1 MLSHQIQATVRQA
14 KAGSTKAF
22 LTLFDAART
31 ANKDAQRALLKLVL
45 HHQFS
50 TSRSDE
56 ALRVARGVDP
66 SHYPTPTMHT
76 MFLSLDCLAT
86 ELHQNPNI
94 LRDITKRSIWD
105 CIQAWMQFFL
115 QHVVEAEPGTEDA
128 WSFQDNLI
136 PVLAA
141 FVFGTA
147 DCANTSNGA
156 YTSDMRMFI
165 LRTAARLWLF
175 AARTADTLLIYKLSS
190 SICAQTDVGSS
201 PDPSAIKIV
210 IDIFSDPPSAA
221 LIIKTLYRLPVSGKM
236 EFPVAPIFSVLRLV
250 LLLVRHT
257 EDVRAFD
264 SLCDMAL
271 FPCLIFVLRHLFP
284 VGGRRRR
291 TPNSPILSEQ
301 CATMILGIIHHTMQQ
316 RAAYILHFLKPVD
329 VLAVLLMFAHRLQ
342 TVPPS
347 DEYLSRNW
355 ERLLL
360 NILTNL
366 MVSSNFYY
374 SVGSTT
380 RKLIGGAKTRK
391 AGLVVAQAGGVI
403 WDKFVALKMVMESTQ
418 TRLNEFRNARWP
430 LCCSEVVSY
439 FLSCDFIGLPALF
452 QCAMAKET
460 QPVKACKLCAG
471 CMKEYYCSRECQKAD
486 WKARHKE
493 QCKSV
498 YFKQPF
504 AH

>member
-1 MLSHQIQATVRQA
+1 MLPHQLQATVCQA

-22 LTLFDAART
+22 NALFNAART
-31 ANKDAQRALLKLVL
+31 ANKDTQHALLKLVL

-50 TSRSDE
+50 TSCSDE
-56 ALRVARGVDP
+56 ALRVARGVNP

-86 ELHQNPNI
+86 ELHQNPSI
-94 LRDITKRSIWD
+94 LHDITKRSIWD

-128 WSFQDNLI
+128 WSFQDSLTPI
-136 PVLAA
+136 LAA

-165 LRTAARLWLF
+165 LCTATRLWLF
-175 AARTADTLLIYKLSS
+175 AAHTADTLLIYKLSS

-210 IDIFSDPPSAA
+210 IDIFSDTPSAA
-221 LIIKTLYRLPVSGKM
+221 LIIKTLYCLPLSGNV
-236 EFPVAPIFSVLRLV
+236 EFPVAPIFSILRLI
-250 LLLVRHT
+250 LLLVKHT

-284 VGGRRRR
+284 IGGRWRH

-329 VLAVLLMFAHRLQ
+329 VLAVLMFVHRLQ
-342 TVPPS
+342 TVPPF

-360 NILTNL
+360 KILTNL

-374 SVGSTT
+374 SVGLTT
-380 RKLIGGAKTRK
+380 WKLIGGAKTRK
-391 AGLVVAQAGGVI
+391 AELVVAQAGGVI
-403 WDKFVALKMVMESTQ
+403 WAKFIALKIFMESTQ
-418 TRLNEFRNARWP
+418 TRHNEFRNARWP

-439 FLSCDFIGLPALF
+439 FLSCDFIGLQALF
-452 QCAMAKET
+452 QCTMAKET

-471 CMKEYYCSRECQKAD
+471 CMKEYYCS
-486 WKARHKE
+486 
-493 QCKSV
+493 
-498 YFKQPF
+498 
-504 AH
+504 